1 MEQGWVRNRQ
11 SRITALYR
19 LFDVL
24 LIQGILYACLTFFE
38 VPPGKD
44 WLIAGL
50 LASVS
55 FAFIAESVELY
66 RSWRGETYVRILGT
80 VTVAW
85 VAVCIFLILL
95 AFSFNTFSADY
106 KRPAVIAWLVSTLFG
121 LAFWRFCLR
130 QVLFSIRLRG
140 RNTRSAVIIGCT
152 DAGYK
157 LADDLMTNPQ
167 LGIHV
172 VGFYDVPEF
181 QDRSARER
189 NCTRFPILGTVDEA
203 VAKGRA
209 GGLDVV
215 FIALP
220 MRAEDLI
227 SETLDKFSDTTAT
240 VHILPNF
247 FVAKMLH
254 ARWHQV
260 GSSSLLS
267 VFDTPIQGFDGWLKR
282 LEDLVLASIILTV
295 ISPLMLFVAVAVKL
309 SSPGPIIFKQR
320 RYGLDGRTIYVW
332 KFRSMTV
339 MDDGDQV
346 QQAKIGDQRITA
358 VGRILRRTSLDELPQ
373 FFNVL
378 QGTMSI
384 VGPRPHAVA
393 HNEEYRSLVNGY
405 MLRHKVKPGI
415 TGLAQIKGFRGETD
429 TLDKMSRRVEYD
441 LEYIRRWSILLDLRI
456 VFLTVYRGF
465 YHKNAY

>member
-1 MEQGWVRNRQ
+1 MEQGWVRSRQ
-11 SRITALYR
+11 SGIIALYR

-24 LIQGILYACLTFFE
+24 LIQGVLYACLAYFNVT
-38 VPPGKD
+38 PDKD

-85 VAVCIFLILL
+85 VAVCIFLIIL
-95 AFSFNTFSADY
+95 AYSFNAFAADFL
-106 KRPAVIAWLVSTLFG
+106 RPAVAAWLVFTLFG

-130 QVLFSIRLRG
+130 QLLFFIRVRG
-140 RNTRSAVIIGCT
+140 RNTRNAVIIGCT
-152 DAGYK
+152 DSGYK
-157 LADDLMTNPQ
+157 LAKDLSANPQ
-167 LGIHV
+167 HGIRV
-172 VGFYDVPEF
+172 SGFYQVTEAHDLASRRVMDSEF
-181 QDRSARER
+181 
-189 NCTRFPILGTVDEA
+189 NVLGSVDDA

-209 GGLDVV
+209 GELDVV

-227 SETLDKFSDTTAT
+227 SEILDKFSDTTAT

-260 GSSSLLS
+260 GGSSLLS

-282 LEDLVLASIILTV
+282 LEDLVLATMILV
-295 ISPLMLFVAVAVKL
+295 AISPLMLLIALAVKC
-309 SSPGPIIFKQR
+309 SSPGPVIFKQR

-332 KFRSMTV
+332 KFRSMTT
-339 MDDGDQV
+339 MDDGEKV
-346 QQAKIGDQRITA
+346 MQAKSGDQRITA

-378 QGTMSI
+378 RGTMSI

-393 HNEEYRSLVNGY
+393 HNEEYRNLVNGY

-441 LEYIRRWSILLDLRI
+441 LEYIRRWSIILDLRI

>member
-1 MEQGWVRNRQ
+1 MEQGWIRSRQ
-11 SRITALYR
+11 SGITALYR

-24 LIQGILYACLTFFE
+24 LILGILYASLTYFE
-38 VPPGKD
+38 VNPGKD
-44 WLIAGL
+44 WVIAGL
-50 LASVS
+50 LAAVG

-66 RSWRGETYVRILGT
+66 RSWRGETYLRIFGT

-95 AFSFNTFSADY
+95 EFSFNTFATDY
-106 KRPAVIAWLVSTLFG
+106 MRPAAVAWLTFTLFG
-121 LAFWRFCLR
+121 LAFWRFCMR
-130 QVLFSIRLRG
+130 QILFSIRLRG

-152 DAGYK
+152 ESGYK
-157 LADDLMTNPQ
+157 LARDLASNPQ

-172 VGFYDVPEF
+172 NGFYSVEGFHDHTSHL
-181 QDRSARER
+181 DDTSK
-189 NCTRFPILGTVDEA
+189 FPVLGTVDEA
-203 VAKGRA
+203 VSKGRA
-209 GGLDVV
+209 GELDVV

-220 MRAEDLI
+220 MRAEDII

-282 LEDLVLASIILTV
+282 LEDLVLASVILAL
-295 ISPLMLFVAVAVKL
+295 ISPIMLLVAVAVKC
-309 SSPGPIIFKQR
+309 SSPGPVIFKQR

-339 MDDGDQV
+339 MDDGDKV
-346 QQAKIGDQRITA
+346 VQAKDGDQRVT
-358 VGRILRRTSLDELPQ
+358 VLGNILRRTSLDELPQ

-415 TGLAQIKGFRGETD
+415 TGLAQIKGFRGATD

-456 VFLTVYRGF
+456 VFLTICRGF

>member
-1 MEQGWVRNRQ
+1 MEQGWVRSRQ
-11 SRITALYR
+11 SGITALYR

-24 LIQGILYACLTFFE
+24 LIQSILYVCLAYFE
-38 VPPGKD
+38 VSPGKD

-50 LASVS
+50 LAAVS

-95 AFSFNTFSADY
+95 AFSFDSFFANY
-106 KRPAVIAWLVSTLFG
+106 RQPAVIAWLVFTLFG

-130 QVLFSIRLRG
+130 QVLFSIRSRG
-140 RNTRSAVIIGCT
+140 RNTRSAIIIGCT
-152 DAGYK
+152 DSGYK
-157 LADDLMTNPQ
+157 LARDLVTNPQ

-172 VGFYDVPEF
+172 NGFYDVPEF
-181 QDRSARER
+181 QDRKPGKHDD
-189 NCTRFPILGTVDEA
+189 THFPILGTLDEA
-203 VAKGRA
+203 VAKGRD

-220 MRAEDLI
+220 MRAEELI
-227 SETLDKFSDTTAT
+227 SDILDKFSDTTAT

-267 VFDTPIQGFDGWLKR
+267 VFDTPIQGFDSWLKR
-282 LEDLVLASIILTV
+282 LEDLVLASTILAL
-295 ISPLMLFVAVAVKL
+295 ISPVMLLVAAAVKF

-332 KFRSMTV
+332 KFRSMTA
-339 MDDGDQV
+339 MDDGDHV
-346 QQAKIGDQRITA
+346 EQAKVGDQRITP
-358 VGRILRRTSLDELPQ
+358 VGKFLRRTSLDELPQ
-373 FFNVL
+373 FFNVI

-456 VFLTVYRGF
+456 VFLTIYRGF

>member
-1 MEQGWVRNRQ
+1 MEQGWIRSRQ
-11 SRITALYR
+11 GGITALYR

-24 LIQGILYACLTFFE
+24 LIQGVLYASLAYFE
-38 VPPGKD
+38 VTPGKD

-50 LASVS
+50 LAAVS

-66 RSWRGETYVRILGT
+66 RSWRGETYKRIFGT
-80 VTVAW
+80 VTTAW
-85 VAVCIFLILL
+85 VAVCAFLILL
-95 AFSFNTFSADY
+95 AYSFNAFGADY
-106 KRPAVIAWLVSTLFG
+106 MRPAVAAWLVFTLFA

-130 QVLFSIRLRG
+130 QLLFCIRLNGGNSR
-140 RNTRSAVIIGCT
+140 RAVIIGCT
-152 DAGYK
+152 ESGYK
-157 LADDLMTNPQ
+157 LAKDLAENPQ
-167 LGIHV
+167 LGIHIS
-172 VGFYDVPEF
+172 GFYEVPEF
-181 QDRSARER
+181 QEHTACIGDES
-189 NCTRFPILGTVDEA
+189 RFPILGTVDEA
-203 VAKGRA
+203 IKKGRA
-209 GGLDVV
+209 GELDVV

-220 MRAEDLI
+220 MRAEQFI
-227 SETLDKFSDTTAT
+227 SEALDKFSDTTAT

-282 LEDLVLASIILTV
+282 LEDLALASVILTL
-295 ISPLMLFVAVAVKL
+295 ISPVFLVVAAAVKF
-309 SSPGPIIFKQR
+309 SSPGPVIFKQR

-339 MDDGDQV
+339 MDDGEKV
-346 QQAKIGDQRITA
+346 EQAKEGDQRITPL
-358 VGRILRRTSLDELPQ
+358 GRILRRTSLDELPQ

-393 HNEEYRSLVNGY
+393 HNEEYRSQVNGY

-429 TLDKMSRRVEYD
+429 TLYKMSRRVEYD

-456 VFLTVYRGF
+456 IFLTIYRGF

>member
-1 MEQGWVRNRQ
+1 MEQGWIR
-11 SRITALYR
+11 SRRGGITALYR

-24 LIQGILYACLTFFE
+24 LIQGVLYASLAHFE
-38 VPPGKD
+38 VTPGKD
-44 WLIAGL
+44 WIIAGL
-50 LASVS
+50 LAAIS

-66 RSWRGETYVRILGT
+66 RSWRGETFKRILGT
-80 VTVAW
+80 VAVAW

-95 AFSFNTFSADY
+95 AFSFNAFAADY
-106 KRPAVIAWLVSTLFG
+106 MRPAAAAWLVFTFFG

-130 QVLFSIRLRG
+130 QFLFSIRLHG
-140 RNTRSAVIIGCT
+140 RNTRRAVIIGCT
-152 DAGYK
+152 DSGYK
-157 LADDLMTNPQ
+157 LAKDLAANPQ

-172 VGFYDVPEF
+172 DGFYEVPEF
-181 QDRSARER
+181 KDRIS
-189 NCTRFPILGTVDEA
+189 CIGDTSRFPILGSVDDA
-203 VAKGRA
+203 VEKGRS
-209 GGLDVV
+209 GKLDVV

-220 MRAEDLI
+220 MRAEDVI

-282 LEDLVLASIILTV
+282 LEDLVLATIILAL
-295 ISPLMLFVAVAVKL
+295 ISPVLLLVAAAVKF
-309 SSPGPIIFKQR
+309 SSPGPVIFKQR
-320 RYGLDGRTIYVW
+320 RYGLDGQTIYVW
-332 KFRSMTV
+332 KFRSMTA
-339 MDDGDQV
+339 MDDGDKV
-346 QQAKIGDQRITA
+346 EQAKEGDQRITS
-358 VGRILRRTSLDELPQ
+358 VGRVLRRTSLDELPQ

-393 HNEEYRSLVNGY
+393 HNEEYRSRVNGY

-456 VFLTVYRGF
+456 IFLTIYRGF

>member
-1 MEQGWVRNRQ
+1 MEQGWIRSRQ
-11 SRITALYR
+11 GGITTLYR

-24 LIQGILYACLTFFE
+24 LIQGVLFCCLAYFQVT
-38 VPPGKD
+38 PDKD

-50 LASVS
+50 LAAVS

-66 RSWRGETYVRILGT
+66 RSWRGETYIRILST

-85 VAVCIFLILL
+85 VAVCMFLVIIAYFFN
-95 AFSFNTFSADY
+95 AFVASYT
-106 KRPAVIAWLVSTLFG
+106 RTVIVAWLIFTLFG

-130 QVLFSIRLRG
+130 ELLFSIRMRG
-140 RNTRSAVIIGCT
+140 HNTRSAVIIGST
-152 DAGYK
+152 DSGHK
-157 LADDLMTNPQ
+157 LARDLVGNPQ
-167 LGIHV
+167 LGIQIK
-172 VGFYDVPEF
+172 GFYTVPEF
-181 QDRSARER
+181 SDHKDHQE
-189 NCTRFPILGTVDEA
+189 FPILGTVDDA
-203 VAKGRA
+203 VSMGRD
-209 GGLDVV
+209 GELDLV

-220 MRAEDLI
+220 MRAENII
-227 SETLDKFSDTTAT
+227 SEILDKFSDTTAT
-240 VHILPNF
+240 VHIIPNF

-260 GSSSLLS
+260 GESSLLS
-267 VFDTPIQGFDGWLKR
+267 VFDTPIQGFDSWLKR
-282 LEDLVLASIILTV
+282 LEDLVLASIILLL
-295 ISPLMLFVAVAVKL
+295 ISPVMLIVAGAVRC
-309 SSPGPIIFKQR
+309 SSPGPVIFKQR
-320 RYGLDGRTIYVW
+320 RYGLDGQVIYVW

-339 MDDGDQV
+339 MDDGDKV
-346 QQAKIGDQRITA
+346 EQATSGDRRITP
-358 VGRILRRTSLDELPQ
+358 VGRFLRRTSLDELPQ

-393 HNEEYRSLVNGY
+393 HNEEYRSRVNGY

>member
-1 MEQGWVRNRQ
+1 MEQGWIRSRQ
-11 SRITALYR
+11 GGITALYR

-24 LIQGILYACLTFFE
+24 LIQGVLYGCLAYFQ
-38 VPPGKD
+38 VSPDKD

-50 LASVS
+50 LAAVS

-85 VAVCIFLILL
+85 VAVCIFLIIL
-95 AFSFNTFSADY
+95 AYSINAFVADHT
-106 KRPAVIAWLVSTLFG
+106 RTVVVAWLIFTLFG

-130 QVLFSIRLRG
+130 ELLFSIRLRG
-140 RNTRSAVIIGCT
+140 HNTRSAVIIGCT
-152 DAGYK
+152 DSGYK
-157 LADDLMTNPQ
+157 LAKDLTTNPQ
-167 LGIHV
+167 LGIRIK
-172 VGFYDVPEF
+172 GFYTVPAFNERSDQHEF
-181 QDRSARER
+181 PVLGSVDDAVSTAR
-189 NCTRFPILGTVDEA
+189 
-203 VAKGRA
+203 KGD
-209 GGLDVV
+209 LDLV

-220 MRAEDLI
+220 MRAEDII

-240 VHILPNF
+240 VHIIPNF

-267 VFDTPIQGFDGWLKR
+267 VFDTPIQGFDSWLKR
-282 LEDLVLASIILTV
+282 LEDLVLASMILTF
-295 ISPLMLFVAVAVKL
+295 ISPIMLAVAIAVKV
-309 SSPGPIIFKQR
+309 SSPGPVIFKQR

-339 MDDGDQV
+339 MDDGDNV
-346 QQAKIGDQRITA
+346 EQAKPNDQRITA
-358 VGRILRRTSLDELPQ
+358 VGRFLRRTSLDELPQ

-384 VGPRPHAVA
+384 VGPRPHAVS

-456 VFLTVYRGF
+456 VFLTIYRGF

>member
-1 MEQGWVRNRQ
+1 MEQGWVRSRQ
-11 SRITALYR
+11 SRITTLYR
-19 LFDVL
+19 LLDVL
-24 LIQGILYACLTFFE
+24 LILGVLYTSLAYFG
-38 VPPGKD
+38 VAADKD

-50 LASVS
+50 LAAVS

-80 VTVAW
+80 VTIAW
-85 VAVCIFLILL
+85 VAVCIFLIIL
-95 AFSFNTFSADY
+95 AFSFNVFASEY
-106 KRPAVIAWLVSTLFG
+106 FRPAVAAWLVFTLFG

-130 QVLFSIRLRG
+130 QLLFFIRVRG
-140 RNTRSAVIIGCT
+140 KNTRSAVIIGCT
-152 DAGYK
+152 ESGYK
-157 LADDLMTNPQ
+157 LARDLTDNPQ
-167 LGIHV
+167 LGIRV
-172 VGFYDVPEF
+172 NGFYDVEDF
-181 QDRSARER
+181 RELVPSV
-189 NCTRFPILGTVDEA
+189 TGSSDFPILGSVDDA
-203 VAKGRA
+203 VAKGRE

-220 MRAEDLI
+220 MRAEDTI
-227 SETLDKFSDTTAT
+227 SEILDKFSDTTAT

-267 VFDTPIQGFDGWLKR
+267 VFDTPIQGFDSWLKR
-282 LEDLVLASIILTV
+282 LEDLVLASAILV
-295 ISPLMLFVAVAVKL
+295 LISPIMLLVALAVKW
-309 SSPGPIIFKQR
+309 SSPGPVIFKQR

-339 MDDGDQV
+339 MDDGDKV
-346 QQAKIGDQRITA
+346 EQAKQGDQRITW
-358 VGRILRRTSLDELPQ
+358 VGGILRRTSLDELPQ

-378 QGTMSI
+378 MGTMSI

-393 HNEEYRSLVNGY
+393 HNEEYRNLVNGY

-441 LEYIRRWSILLDLRI
+441 LEYIRRWSIILDLRI